1 MTTVTMD
8 GPTRR
13 KAYLPESSACS
24 AAMFAA

>member
-1 MTTVTMD
+1 MTTVTLD
-8 GPTRR
+8 GPTSP